1 MDTKIMLDL
10 ETMGNGSNA
19 AIIAIGAVKF
29 NLDGIFDTFYDMI
42 SLDSAVRV
50 GLDIDPDTVIWW
62 MKQNEDARSIFNSN
76 LVSPIRGVLAGFS
89 KWIYSP
95 DTEIWGNGVD
105 FDNVVLANAY
115 KKCGIPLPWN
125 FRYNRCYRTIKNM
138 YDAYEID
145 DTAGTKHCAIDD
157 AKSQA
162 KHLIEILKYKN
173 ETECRIMNGH

>member
-1 MDTKIMLDL
+1 MKTKIMLDL

-42 SLDSAVRV
+42 SLESSMKE
-50 GLDIDPDTVIWW
+50 GLIVDPGTIIWW
-62 MKQNEDARSIFNSN
+62 MQQSEDARSIFNSDMITDLRPV
-76 LVSPIRGVLAGFS
+76 LVEFS
-89 KWIYSP
+89 KWIIDP

-115 KKCGIPLPWN
+115 RACGIQIPWN
-125 FRYNRCYRTIKNM
+125 FRYNRCYRTMKNM
-138 YDAYEID
+138 YDMFEID
-145 DTAGTKHCAIDD
+145 DTECTKHCAIDD

-162 KHLIEILKYKN
+162 NHLIEILKHV
-173 ETECRIMNGH
+173 NGFE